1 MTQIAATDDALIRL
15 LEGCDL
21 PGVTVMSAPHSWD
34 SGYIQRL
41 LTVTPAVL
49 VAFVGAEPYAD
60 TATSTTLALE
70 GKWSC
75 IAVTGWN
82 GADQKARRLGAG
94 AGLDL
99 LHRAAAAIHGAILK
113 EPNGDRLPISHV
125 EGIEVRADSATDIA
139 NLWIGEI
146 AVSVELPLEL
156 MPADACY
163 GPLDDFLKIRGDIDL
178 PDPADD
184 IDIAVD
190 IPQ

>member
-75 IAVTGWN
+75 IAVTGWKWCGPE
-82 GADQKARRLGAG
+82 GAPPWRGRGPRPPAPRGRRDSRRDPQGAERRPSSHFARR
-94 AGLDL
+94 
-99 LHRAAAAIHGAILK
+99 
-113 EPNGDRLPISHV
+113 GD
-125 EGIEVRADSATDIA
+125 
-139 NLWIGEI
+139 
-146 AVSVELPLEL
+146 
-156 MPADACY
+156 
-163 GPLDDFLKIRGDIDL
+163 
-178 PDPADD
+178 
-184 IDIAVD
+184 
-190 IPQ
+190 